1 MIEEEDLVAIL
12 KDVAAGGSSGA
23 EDFNLSTNGPGQG
36 GGGQVVANSGGVP
49 VSLAGSQ
56 MADLINT
63 TLSPATSNSSNPI
76 QQLQA
81 PLQTQM
87 ASASRPQMQ
96 QTLPNISQPAQ
107 ISSGCETGSWHL
119 FLTTH

>member
-23 EDFNLSTNGPGQG
+23 EDFNLSANGQSGGPG
-36 GGGQVVANSGGVP
+36 VPNPGGVP

-63 TLSPATSNSSNPI
+63 TLPPPATSNSSNPV
-76 QQLQA
+76 QQL

-87 ASASRPQMQ
+87 ASAPRPPQMQ
-96 QTLPNISQPAQ
+96 QTPLPNISQPAQ
-107 ISSGCETGSWHL
+107 ISSGCETGSWNLPH
-119 FLTTH
+119 TS

>member
-23 EDFNLSTNGPGQG
+23 EDFNLSANGQGSGPG
-36 GGGQVVANSGGVP
+36 VSNPGGVP

-63 TLSPATSNSSNPI
+63 TLPPPATSNSSNPV

-87 ASASRPQMQ
+87 ASAPRPPQMQ
-96 QTLPNISQPAQ
+96 QTNLPNISQPAQ
-107 ISSGCETGSWHL
+107 ISSGCETGS
-119 FLTTH
+119 